1 MVKAQEQETE
11 TETERVLGGLDF
23 FLFLFFFS
31 GVWISM
37 PFIFGFV
44 NLYVAFQAMGPDS
57 KLSSFNRQTV
67 FSYIFQK

>member
-11 TETERVLGGLDF
+11 TETETEGLDF
-23 FLFLFFFS
+23 FHFLFFFS

-44 NLYVAFQAMGPDS
+44 NLYVAFQAIW
-57 KLSSFNRQTV
+57 LQT
-67 FSYIFQK
+67 